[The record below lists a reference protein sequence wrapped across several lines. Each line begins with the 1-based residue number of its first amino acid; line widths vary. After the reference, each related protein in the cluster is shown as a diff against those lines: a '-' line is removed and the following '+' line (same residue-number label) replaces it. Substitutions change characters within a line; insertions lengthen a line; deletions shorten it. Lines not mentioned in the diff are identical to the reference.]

1 MTTTSIS
8 AGPTPTAEGSTTH
21 AYAAVDASRLARVA
35 VLTLQLGLVALVV
48 RQLRLESWALYTVLL
63 AAVAAFPVHALL
75 PRSLRLPAFGVLS
88 LVGLLLVLK
97 VKATLVLLAIGAG
110 LVGICH
116 LPVRW
121 GVKLTL
127 LGAAAT
133 GLALLRTG
141 TLDSPLPV
149 TFWPVLG
156 AIFMFRLAL
165 YLHALRHRE
174 APGGFWPTLAYFA
187 MLPNVAFPLFP
198 VVDYKTFVRGHY
210 DAPDFLV
217 YERGMRWIVRGVAH
231 LALYRLVYHHMTP
244 DPLNVL
250 SLGELVQFMVGT
262 FLLYLRVSGQ
272 FHLIVGLLHL
282 FGFNLPETHHLYYLA
297 SSFTDLWR
305 RINLYWTGFMM
316 KLVYYPSFFR
326 LRKHGQE
333 RALLLSTA
341 IVFVVTWALHAW
353 QTFWL
358 LGDPHFTV
366 PDALFWGI
374 LGVLVLVTTVH
385 EKRKPRRPPV
395 RRWELRRALAV
406 VGVFLGMSA
415 LWSLWSSE
423 SVGEWLS
430 LFHAARAT
438 TPAELVGLGAALVAG
453 LAVAG
458 YPWGA
463 ATLSSGAETAPTLPV
478 QLRAGGVRVLA
489 LGGLLALGVPAVRD
503 ALPLALRPYAH
514 SVGEHALNARD
525 EALLQRG
532 YYEQLN
538 AASRTGGE
546 MWDAMSR
553 RPPNWGRGVADLG
566 LTRPVEGVLL
576 TELRPG
582 LDTLYKG
589 TRFSTNSAG
598 LRDQEYSVERAPG
611 TYRIAVLGPSLVMG
625 FAVGDAESF
634 EAQLEERLARPEGA
648 VEGTPKVEI
657 LNFAFEGHSLTQQLA
672 TFERKVKPFQPDL
685 VLVTLT
691 PIEHRLAGEHLRR
704 VLQEG
709 AGIEYP
715 FLDEVARE
723 AGVRPGD
730 GHAAVV
736 RRLRPHDEELTRRA
750 LRALH
755 EHIHAAGFRG
765 AVMTMRM
772 PTQPVGRLA
781 VLAALAEGAGFP
793 VLDISGAY
801 DGHDETQLRVG
812 PWDRHPNVE
821 ANRLLAQAL
830 ERELHR
836 HLLLPT
842 PAPGAD

>member
-1 MTTTSIS
+1 MTTTTIPAKPSPEAAAAS
-8 AGPTPTAEGSTTH
+8 AAAPHAEE
-21 AYAAVDASRLARVA
+21 AVDAPTLIRVA
-35 VLTLQLGLVALVV
+35 ALALQLGLVALVV
-48 RQLRLESWALYTVLL
+48 RQLRLESWGLYSVLL
-63 AAVAAFPVHALL
+63 CAVAAFPVHALL
-75 PRSLRLPAFGVLS
+75 PRAFRLPAFSLLS
-88 LVGLLLVLK
+88 LVGLVVVVKL
-97 VKATLVLLAIGAG
+97 KATLALLGIGAL

-121 GVKLTL
+121 GLRVGL
-127 LGAAAT
+127 LVAAAT
-133 GLALLRTG
+133 GLLLLRTG
-141 TLDSPLPV
+141 TIASPLPE

-198 VVDYKTFVRGHY
+198 VVDYKAFVRNHY

-217 YERGMRWIVRGVAH
+217 YERGMRWILRGVAH

-244 DPLNVL
+244 DPLNVQ
-250 SLGELVQFMVGT
+250 SLGQLVQFMVGT

-272 FHLIVGLLHL
+272 FHLVVGLLHL

-305 RINLYWTGFMM
+305 RINLYWTSFMM

-326 LRKHGQE
+326 LRKYGQD
-333 RALLLSTA
+333 RALLVSTA
-341 IVFVVTWALHAW
+341 VVFVATWALHAW

-374 LGVLVLVTTVH
+374 LGALVLVTTVY
-385 EKRKPRRPPV
+385 EKRKPRRART
-395 RRWELRRALAV
+395 RRWEPGRAVAV

-415 LWSLWSSE
+415 LWSLWGSE
-423 SVGEWLS
+423 SVAEWLG
-430 LFHAARAT
+430 LFHAARTT
-438 TPAELVGLGAALVAG
+438 TPAELLWLGLALLAGLG
-453 LAVAG
+453 VAG
-458 YPWGA
+458 YPWGT
-463 ATLSSGAETAPTLPV
+463 ATLTSGTEAEPTLPA
-478 QLRAGGVRVLA
+478 QLRAGGVRLLA
-489 LGGLLALGVPAVRD
+489 LGGLLLLGVPTVRE
-503 ALPLALRPYAH
+503 ALPLSLRPYAH
-514 SVGEHALNARD
+514 SVGEASLSARD

-546 MWDAMSR
+546 MWDAVAR
-553 RPPNWGRGVADLG
+553 RPAAWSRGLSDLG
-566 LTRPVEGVLL
+566 LTRSVPGVLL
-576 TELRPG
+576 AELQPG
-582 LDTLYKG
+582 LDTIYKG
-589 TRFSTNSAG
+589 QRFSTNSAG
-598 LRDQEYSVERAPG
+598 LRDREYPVHRAPG

-625 FAVGDAESF
+625 FGLADGESF
-634 EAQLEERLARPEGA
+634 EAQLEERLASRAGPG
-648 VEGTPKVEI
+648 KVEL

-672 TFERKVKPFQPDL
+672 TFERKVKPFAPDL

-691 PIEHRLAGEHLRR
+691 PIEHRLAAEHLRR
-704 VLQEG
+704 VLKEG
-709 AGIEYP
+709 AEIEYP
-715 FLDEVARE
+715 YLDAVARE
-723 AGVRPGD
+723 AGIRAGD
-730 GHAAVV
+730 GHATVV

-755 EHIHAAGFRG
+755 EHIHSAGFRG

-772 PTQPVGRLA
+772 PTQPAGR
-781 VLAALAEGAGFP
+781 LAALAELAEDAGFP
-793 VLDISGAY
+793 ILDISDAY
-801 DGHDETQLRVG
+801 DSHDESQLRVA

-821 ANRLLAQAL
+821 ANRLLALAL
-830 ERELHR
+830 ERELR
-836 HLLLPT
+836 RYLLLPT
-842 PAPGAD
+842 PASGTD